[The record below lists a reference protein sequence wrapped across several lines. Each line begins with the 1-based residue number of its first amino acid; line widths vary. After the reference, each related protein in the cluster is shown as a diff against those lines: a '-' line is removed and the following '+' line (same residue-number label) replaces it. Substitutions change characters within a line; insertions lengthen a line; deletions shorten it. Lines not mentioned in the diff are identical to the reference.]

1 MYVRYMKR
9 WLKISDGH
17 HTTPALSVS
26 RNWSDKIWT
35 ADYGLRTGYKI
46 WTTIGIK
53 RGLRT
58 ADWV

>member
-26 RNWSDKIWT
+26 KNWS
-35 ADYGLRTGYKI
+35 
-46 WTTIGIK
+46 
-53 RGLRT
+53 
-58 ADWV
+58 V